1 MFKIYDFSCH
11 DKPVD
16 VCPTMHD
23 AFLNVELMVQVKC
36 EQQLELMKKA
46 NDPAANHEQY
56 QLLLEKASRRQF
68 YIKTPSGSCLGPEDM
83 EQYRLFRGLPS

>member
-23 AFLNVELMVQVKC
+23 AFLNVDLMVGVKC

-46 NDPAANHEQY
+46 NDPAANHEQC
-56 QLLLEKASRRQF
+56 QALLEKAFRRQF
-68 YIKTPSGSCLGPEDM
+68 YIKTPLGACLGFEDM
-83 EQYRLFRGLPS
+83 EQYWAFRDLPY